1 LRSILPLYNK
11 LRSHPSHVSLD
22 CGRPGSLRGG
32 YKLGIHQGK
41 AEVSDTCST
50 ITIDEYI
57 RPSKVTMNDI
67 PSMKISQTGYDIHEN
82 FESCNESEGRAIELQ
97 IVCEVTILR
106 PRADYRE
113 EWAEA
118 IRITING

>member
-1 LRSILPLYNK
+1 MR
-11 LRSHPSHVSLD
+11 
-22 CGRPGSLRGG
+22 
-32 YKLGIHQGK
+32 
-41 AEVSDTCST
+41 
-50 ITIDEYI
+50 ITIAH
-57 RPSKVTMNDI
+57 T
-67 PSMKISQTGYDIHEN
+67 ISQTGYDIHELRSPSVRGLHKIQGKTDN

-106 PRADYRE
+106 PRADYCE